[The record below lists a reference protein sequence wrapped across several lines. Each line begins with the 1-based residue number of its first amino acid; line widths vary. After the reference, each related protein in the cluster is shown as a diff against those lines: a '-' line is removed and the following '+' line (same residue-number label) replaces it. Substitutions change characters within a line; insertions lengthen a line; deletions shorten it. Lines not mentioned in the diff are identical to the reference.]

1 MQKMATAPVGVSG
14 IVARA
19 LTLVEKV
26 QGAGQHKVDASHDS
40 FHVLRVLA
48 TARRLA
54 DEERRRG
61 VAVDETVVDLAAVLH
76 DVDDWKYR
84 APTDDPSLSHAQ
96 QFLEGEKEVTEEMRH
111 AVLEV
116 IRNMG
121 FKEQLSS
128 SGQRDHAVPLRP
140 ELAIVQD
147 ADRLDAIG
155 AIGVAR
161 TFTFSGAKRPGT
173 PLYDP
178 SCPPRTT
185 MTKEEY
191 VSNPNG
197 SAINHFHEKL
207 LKLKDMMNTETG
219 KRMAEKRHAFMLQ
232 FLDQFNDEW
241 NGDS

>member
-48 TARRLA
+48 TARRLVRPLAFCGPRHCYSPAGWRQA

-96 QFLEGEKEVTEEMRH
+96 VRNTRRSGL
-111 AVLEV
+111 AVYHQAC
-116 IRNMG
+116 RY
-121 FKEQLSS
+121 Q
-128 SGQRDHAVPLRP
+128 A
-140 ELAIVQD
+140 
-147 ADRLDAIG
+147 
-155 AIGVAR
+155 
-161 TFTFSGAKRPGT
+161 
-173 PLYDP
+173 
-178 SCPPRTT
+178 C
-185 MTKEEY
+185 
-191 VSNPNG
+191 
-197 SAINHFHEKL
+197 
-207 LKLKDMMNTETG
+207 
-219 KRMAEKRHAFMLQ
+219 
-232 FLDQFNDEW
+232 
-241 NGDS
+241 